1 MSLDTI
7 GGFGGNGS
15 NKRYLHLLVDHFSRY
30 ASDGEGEGESKAEAE
45 ADASWLYKPLR
56 RISRELKKYNLFFF
70 RFTYLFNIVSF
81 NKNKGEDCEMIFH
94 LFNLL
99 QL

>member
-1 MSLDTI
+1 MNSTSRIYFHIQGARRTRRSGLLGFFGPATRPFQIMSLDTI

-45 ADASWLYKPLR
+45 ADAS
-56 RISRELKKYNLFFF
+56 
-70 RFTYLFNIVSF
+70 
-81 NKNKGEDCEMIFH
+81 
-94 LFNLL
+94 
-99 QL
+99 